1 MLELTEEIVMNIYG
15 LEMIVAI
22 PMGGYNASATLQM
35 GMLGSINQMS
45 QLLGTCLLQSRSD
58 NLLHPHLQQFGIK
71 KNKNKTDQAPT
82 RINTFIQP
90 Q

>member
-1 MLELTEEIVMNIYG
+1 MNIYG

-71 KNKNKTDQAPT
+71 TPPQKNGSSSHTHKYIYTTTIRQGM
-82 RINTFIQP
+82 RVV
-90 Q
+90 